1 MRALFIGRGL
11 KIQIELKP
19 FCLSN
24 SCKRFSYSNDGP
36 SDMDVHKE
44 NEVVRRTV
52 ENVCH
57 VLESGPWG
65 PSLEKALSSVDDK
78 PQADVVIGV
87 LRRMKN
93 VDLGVRKLIDL
104 NMFSKMSLAGFSP
117 SVETSV
123 ELVSSCV
130 KAQRLRDAFDLI
142 QTMRKFK
149 FRPGFSAY
157 TTLIGALAMV
167 HKPDYPD
174 LMLSLFYQMQEL
186 GYEVNVHL
194 FTTLIRVLARDGR
207 VDAALSLLDEMKSNS
222 FDADIVLYNVC
233 IDCFGKVG
241 KVDIA
246 WKFFHEIKSHGLMPD
261 DVSYTSMIGVLCKA
275 SRLAEAVELFEQMEQ
290 NRTVPCAYAYN
301 TMIMGYGSAGR
312 FDEAY
317 SLLERQRLKGPYQV

>member
-11 KIQIELKP
+11 KIRIELKP

-44 NEVVRRTV
+44 SEGPFKKGRWTVSDINAGNGQTLRKHEVVRRTV

-65 PSLEKALSSVDDK
+65 PSLEKTLSSVDDK

-93 VDLGVRKLIDL
+93 VDLGVNYFRWVERVTNQVNSPETYNSLLMLMARCKKFDR
-104 NMFSKMSLAGFSP
+104 FEHVFEEMSLAGFSP

-157 TTLIGALAMV
+157 
-167 HKPDYPD
+167 KR
-174 LMLSLFYQMQEL
+174 S
-186 GYEVNVHL
+186 
-194 FTTLIRVLARDGR
+194 
-207 VDAALSLLDEMKSNS
+207 
-222 FDADIVLYNVC
+222 
-233 IDCFGKVG
+233 
-241 KVDIA
+241 
-246 WKFFHEIKSHGLMPD
+246 
-261 DVSYTSMIGVLCKA
+261 
-275 SRLAEAVELFEQMEQ
+275 
-290 NRTVPCAYAYN
+290 
-301 TMIMGYGSAGR
+301 
-312 FDEAY
+312 
-317 SLLERQRLKGPYQV
+317 